1 MDGPLLHIANIL
13 YLASY
18 SVRDILWLR
27 VLTVIAMLC
36 LGWCYLSCTPPA
48 MTAVWWQ
55 TAFLSINLFQIGI
68 LLYERRPVQLT
79 EAQKEM
85 HAGPLHTLTPRQLQ
99 RFTQKAE
106 WCTIP
111 AGEQLLAENKR
122 LEHLIL
128 ILSGEA
134 SVVAKGKPIAKLAGG
149 QFAGEMSFLTG
160 GNTTA
165 QVVADEPVL
174 VAKWS
179 ERYVSEIMRRDT
191 ELGTALQAALGVDL
205 VKKLVNSRQQN

>member
-1 MDGPLLHIANIL
+1 MDSHLLHLANIL

-36 LGWCYLSCTPPA
+36 LGWCYLSCIPPA

-55 TAFLSINLFQIGI
+55 VAFLSINFYQIGL

-79 EAQKEM
+79 ESQKEM
-85 HAGPLHTLTPRQLQ
+85 HAGPLKTLTPRQVQ
-99 RFTQKAE
+99 RFTQKAQ
-106 WCTIP
+106 WCNLEK
-111 AGEQLLAENKR
+111 GEQLLAENSQ

-128 ILSGEA
+128 LLSGEA
-134 SVVAKGKPIAKLAGG
+134 SVIAQGKQIAKLEGG
-149 QFAGEMSFLTG
+149 QFAGEMSFLTR

-165 QVVADEPVL
+165 RVVADGPVL
-174 VAKWS
+174 VAKWP
-179 ERYVSEIMRRDT
+179 EQYVSELMRRDQ
-191 ELGTALQAALGVDL
+191 ELGSALQAALGVDL
-205 VKKLVNSRQQN
+205 VKKLVHSRQRD